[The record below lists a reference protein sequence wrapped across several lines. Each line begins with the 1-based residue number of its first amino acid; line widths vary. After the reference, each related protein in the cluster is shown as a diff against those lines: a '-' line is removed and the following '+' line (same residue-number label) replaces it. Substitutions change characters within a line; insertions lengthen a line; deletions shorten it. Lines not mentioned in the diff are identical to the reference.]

1 MELRSLSRRN
11 EYEWEIPKQGCMNV
25 PGRIFATRELIEEMD
40 EKVREQISNVACLPG
55 IQKAAVAM
63 PDAHWGYGF
72 PIGGVGAFDPEENGV
87 ICMGGIGFDISCGV
101 RTMRTGLHID
111 EVKPSIERLV
121 EELYRRV
128 PAGLGSKGKLHL
140 SMQGIDEVLLGG
152 AVWAVEKGYGY
163 EEDLEYIEERGRME
177 GAKPENVSDKAKKR
191 QLHEVG
197 TLGSGNHYLEVQYV
211 SDVYDEQAA
220 RVYGLEKGSVVVS
233 VHCGSRALGH
243 QIGMD
248 YLKELY
254 RAAKKYGIPLRDK
267 ELACAPIKSPEGERY
282 FSAVAAGINCALANR
297 QVISHLVRQ
306 VFEDVLPEAE
316 VKMLYDISHNTC
328 KPEEHVV
335 EGKRKLVYV
344 HRKGS
349 TRALGPGRREVPQ
362 AYRSVGQ
369 PVLIGGTMGTC
380 SFILRGTEEGLE
392 KAFGSACHGAGRAM
406 SRKQAKRVYR
416 GERVVQELRS
426 KGILVKAHSWAGVAE
441 EAPGAYKDV
450 VKVVDAVHAAGLA
463 RKVVKLKPLA
473 CVKG

>member
-25 PGRIFATRELIEEMD
+25 PGRIFATKELIEEMD

-101 RTMRTGLHID
+101 RTMRTGLHVD
-111 EVKPSIERLV
+111 EVKPGIERLV

-220 RVYGLEKGSVVVS
+220 GVYGLEKGSVVVS

-349 TRALGPGRREVPQ
+349 TRALGPGRREVPP

>member
-101 RTMRTGLHID
+101 RTMRTGMHID

>member
-25 PGRIFATRELIEEMD
+25 PGRIFATKELIEEMD

-101 RTMRTGLHID
+101 RTMRTGLHVD
-111 EVKPSIERLV
+111 EVKPGIERLV

-220 RVYGLEKGSVVVS
+220 GVYGLEKGSVVVS

-335 EGKRKLVYV
+335 EGKKKLVYV

-349 TRALGPGRREVPQ
+349 TRALGPGRREVPP

>member
-101 RTMRTGLHID
+101 RTMRTGMHMD

>member
-25 PGRIFATRELIEEMD
+25 PGRIFATKELIEEMD

-101 RTMRTGLHID
+101 RTMRTGLHVD

-220 RVYGLEKGSVVVS
+220 GVYGLEKGSVVVS

-335 EGKRKLVYV
+335 EGKKKLVYV